1 MKDWEILLKQRRR
14 IIEVIEQLDGAAK
27 YDGLTVD
34 CVKNSIEKLRLAEE
48 VLGILEDQMVHR
60 EAEFEGHE
68 GPDFDFQYSADAIA
82 RAAERSFG
90 RSIKGGPRE

>member
-1 MKDWEILLKQRRR
+1 MKDWELLSKQRRR

-34 CVKNSIEKLRLAEE
+34 CVKNSIETLRLAEE

-60 EAEFEGHE
+60 KAEFGW
-68 GPDFDFQYSADAIA
+68 PDFNFQYSAEAIA
-82 RAAERSFG
+82 RAAERSL
-90 RSIKGGPRE
+90 KGGPRE